1 MRKQRPQR
9 RGAVAVE
16 FAIVA
21 PVLFMILFAAVEIGF
36 ANMMYHSTEAA
47 CYEGARV
54 AIVPGATA
62 AEATQAAQHVLRS
75 AGISSAT
82 IQVTPGDLSQETEL
96 VSVQISVNYRDNT
109 TLPAFYMTN
118 TPFVKICEL
127 NRETSN

>member
-1 MRKQRPQR
+1 MRKQRQKS

-21 PVLFMILFAAVEIGF
+21 PVLFMILFAALEIGF

-47 CYEGARV
+47 AYEGARV

-62 AEATQAAQHVLRS
+62 AEATRAAQSVLRS

-82 IQVTPGDLSQETEL
+82 IQITPGDLSQDTDL

-109 TLPAFYMTN
+109 TLPPFYITN
-118 TPFVKICEL
+118 QPFVKVCEL
-127 NRETSN
+127 NREKSN